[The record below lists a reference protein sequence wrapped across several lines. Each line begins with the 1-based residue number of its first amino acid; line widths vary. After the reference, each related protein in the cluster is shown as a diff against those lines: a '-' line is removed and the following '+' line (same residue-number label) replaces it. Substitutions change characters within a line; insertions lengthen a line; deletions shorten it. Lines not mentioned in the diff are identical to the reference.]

1 MVARSARSLALPLL
15 TERLLIRDLEP
26 RDEDAY
32 AALYA
37 NRRVNRFLPFGAR
50 DDAGARRQLAVILAG
65 RTRSRRDAWEL
76 GVELQVSPGLMGA
89 CDLTWHS
96 SREAEIGYLLD
107 PDYWGTGLG
116 IELVHGLLD
125 AAFSQLGVA
134 RVLAHVE
141 VSNRRSI
148 ALLERTGLAWEATLR
163 RFAQVDSRWWD
174 VHLYSITREQWSEQA

>member
-1 MVARSARSLALPLL
+1 MVARSVRTLSLPLH
-15 TERLLIRDLEP
+15 TPRLLVRDLEP

-37 NRRVNRFLPFGAR
+37 NRQVHRHLPFGAR
-50 DDAGARRQLAVILAG
+50 DQAGARRQLAGILAA
-65 RTRSRRDAWEL
+65 RKRARRDAWEL
-76 GVELQVSPGLMGA
+76 GVELQVSPGLIGA

-107 PDYWGTGLG
+107 PAYWGTGLG
-116 IELVHGLLD
+116 IELVRGLLA
-125 AAFSQLGVA
+125 AAFTELGVA

-148 ALLERTGLAWEATLR
+148 ELLERAGLAWEATLR

-174 VHLYSITREQWSEQA
+174 VHLYSVTREQWNSDP